1 MARPR
6 SILGRLFAL
15 ARGGLASFVREREER
30 SPKAVYE
37 QAIHERTRRYAELK
51 QAVAGILYMRNK
63 LEAEIAGVR
72 AELARLHE
80 DVRNALRRGDDP
92 AALALIRE
100 KQARADELE
109 RTEAQLDE
117 IRAEAAEAKQ
127 NLVRFR
133 EEIRALEREK
143 TFTLAALAN
152 AHARR
157 RVREALD
164 GLSLDG
170 ELRAL
175 ESVREHVAR
184 LRTEGR
190 LDAELDDAGLAAR
203 LREIR
208 ADSRDDAAR
217 RELDELKRRLRPAA
231 LASAVDVVP
240 AEAPAQAAAV

>member
-6 SILGRLFAL
+6 SILGRLVAL
-15 ARGGLASFVREREER
+15 VRGGLASFVRQREAR

-37 QAIHERTRRYAELK
+37 QAILERTRRYAELK
-51 QAVAGILYMRNK
+51 HAVAGILYMRNK
-63 LEAEIAGVR
+63 LEAESASLRG
-72 AELARLHE
+72 ELARLHE
-80 DVRNALRRGDDP
+80 DVRVALRRGDDA

-100 KQARADELE
+100 KQGRADELE
-109 RTEAQLDE
+109 RTEAQLGE
-117 IRAEAAEAKQ
+117 IRTEAAEAKE

-184 LRTEGR
+184 VRSEGR
-190 LDAELDDAGLAAR
+190 LDAELGDPGLAAR

-217 RELDELKRRLRPAA
+217 RELEELKRRLRPAA
-231 LASAVDVVP
+231 IA
-240 AEAPAQAAAV
+240 AEIEAAPARAAAG